1 MSFNIKAAPPSVPV
15 WTRKSSTGAGTQQG
29 PVDVASCQTMKS
41 KPLRIVSQTY
51 GYVFLFLAG
60 CLLTTLFNS
69 QQVESQNKPTTISLA
84 VPVKPDKL
92 KTFPPSHQQ
101 PSKEAVEMDFLKNL
115 IAWPSTPL
123 LPINL
128 SWNDTSDPAHSS
140 FTVLPKRGGGQW
152 RVGDELEVLIQI
164 YNFQGKPKKS
174 GGDVLLARLH
184 SPSLLAGVA
193 GKVVDHLNG
202 SYSALFPLLW
212 EGNVQVE
219 VILVHSSEAVT
230 VLDFLSHSQPY
241 RVYFQ
246 SLFRSGPLTETTN
259 CNIYIDAPQEQLC
272 NYTDLYTGE
281 PWFCYKPKKLSC
293 DARVTHTI
301 GGFEKNIKPQEEML
315 FQSGINMKV
324 SIPLSSHPNISVHP
338 RVEDQIKGTNNMRK
352 NPSGYYYHGV
362 WRPLDGTKLQQFNS
376 SKAASQCLR
385 GKVLHLFGD
394 STIRQW
400 FEYLI
405 SFLPDL
411 KNFDIQSSKQAG
423 PFIALDYT
431 NNIFLTYR
439 CHGPPIRFANVPVA
453 QLRYIANELDH
464 IDGSPNTVVAIGVW
478 SHFST
483 FPVDVY
489 IRRLQSIRKAVVRL
503 LSRAPDTLVVIRT
516 ANPKALTV
524 YEALTNSDWYS
535 IQRDKL
541 LREVFKGLNVH
552 LVDAWEMGL
561 AHHLPH
567 NLHPQPPII
576 KNQVDV
582 LLSYVCPLP
591 TNQTKENL

>member
-1 MSFNIKAAPPSVPV
+1 
-15 WTRKSSTGAGTQQG
+15 
-29 PVDVASCQTMKS
+29 MKRLFRMFS
-41 KPLRIVSQTY
+41 LPNGFI
-51 GYVFLFLAG
+51 FLFLAVG
-60 CLLTTLFNS
+60 FLIFLFYS
-69 QQVESQNKPTTISLA
+69 QQLVESRNKPTTISMA

-101 PSKEAVEMDFLKNL
+101 PSKEAVEMDVLKNL

-152 RVGDELEVLIQI
+152 CVGDELEVLIQI

-230 VLDFLSHSQPY
+230 VLQQVSRLQPY
-241 RVYFQ
+241 RIFFR
-246 SLFRSGPLTETTN
+246 SLFRSGPLTESTL
-259 CNIYIDAPQEQLC
+259 CNVYIDAPQEQLC

-293 DARVTHTI
+293 DARVTHAM
-301 GGFEKNIKPQEEML
+301 GGFKKNISRREEML
-315 FQSGINMKV
+315 FQRGINLKV
-324 SIPLSSHPNISVHP
+324 SIPPSSRYNISVHP
-338 RVEDQIKGTNNMRK
+338 RVQEQTKRTSNIVRK
-352 NPSGYYYHGV
+352 EPSGYYYHGV

-385 GKVLHLFGD
+385 RKVLHLFGD

-405 SFLPDL
+405 SSFSDL
-411 KNFDIQSSKQAG
+411 KKFDLHTSQQAG
-423 PFIALDYT
+423 PLMALDYT
-431 NNIFLTYR
+431 NNIMVTYR
-439 CHGPPIRFANVPVA
+439 CHGPPIRFANVPVS

-464 IDGSPNTVVAIGVW
+464 IDGGPNTAIVIGIW

-524 YEALTNSDWYS
+524 YETLTNSDWYS

-541 LREVFKGLNVH
+541 LREVFKGLNVR
-552 LVDAWEMGL
+552 LVDAWDMVL

-576 KNQVDV
+576 KNMIDL
-582 LLSYVCPLP
+582 LLSYICPP
-591 TNQTKENL
+591 PKDKTRENQPKRLG

>member
-1 MSFNIKAAPPSVPV
+1 MKNKLFSIMS
-15 WTRKSSTGAGTQQG
+15 
-29 PVDVASCQTMKS
+29 
-41 KPLRIVSQTY
+41 LRH
-51 GYVFLFLAG
+51 GYIYLFLATFV
-60 CLLTTLFNS
+60 LIFLSYS
-69 QQVESQNKPTTISLA
+69 QHLVENQNNPTTISMV
-84 VPVKPDKL
+84 VPVKPDRL
-92 KTFPPSHQQ
+92 KTSPPSHPK
-101 PSKEAVEMDFLKNL
+101 PSKEAVEMDVLKNL
-115 IAWPSTPL
+115 ITWPSTPL
-123 LPINL
+123 LPINF

-140 FTVLPKRGGGQW
+140 LTVLPKRGGGQR

-164 YNFQGKPKKS
+164 YNFRGKPKKS

-230 VLDFLSHSQPY
+230 VLQQVSRSQPY
-241 RVYFQ
+241 RIYFR
-246 SLFRSGPLTETTN
+246 SLFQSGPLTEITI
-259 CNIYIDAPQEQLC
+259 CNVNIDAPQQTLC
-272 NYTDLYTGE
+272 NYTDLQTGE

-293 DARVTHTI
+293 DNRVSHAM
-301 GGFEKNIKPQEEML
+301 GGFKKNIKPQEEKL
-315 FQSGINMKV
+315 FQSGINLKV
-324 SIPLSSHPNISVHP
+324 SIPPSSRYNISVLP
-338 RVEDQIKGTNNMRK
+338 RVEDQTKGTSDMRK

-400 FEYLI
+400 FEYFI
-405 SFLPDL
+405 SSFPDL
-411 KNFDIQSSKQAG
+411 KKFDLHTSKQAG
-423 PFIALDYT
+423 PFIALNYT
-431 NNIFLTYR
+431 NNIMVTYR

-464 IDGSPNTVVAIGVW
+464 ISGGPNTVVVIGIW

-483 FPVDVY
+483 FSVDVY
-489 IRRLQSIRKAVVRL
+489 IRRLQSIHKAVVRL

-524 YEALTNSDWYS
+524 YETLTNSDWYS
-535 IQRDKL
+535 MQRDKL
-541 LREVFKGLNVH
+541 LREVFKGLNVR
-552 LVDAWEMGL
+552 LVDSWDMVL

-576 KNQVDV
+576 KNMIDL
-582 LLSYVCPLP
+582 LLSYICPLGKDQ
-591 TNQTKENL
+591 TRGNQQKRLK